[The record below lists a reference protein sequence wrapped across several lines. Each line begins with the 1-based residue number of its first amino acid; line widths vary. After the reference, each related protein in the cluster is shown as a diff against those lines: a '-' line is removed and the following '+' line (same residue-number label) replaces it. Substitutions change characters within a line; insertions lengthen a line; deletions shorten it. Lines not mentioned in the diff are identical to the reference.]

1 MEKSNM
7 TMEKAVC
14 HTVVGA
20 IWVALESTVVE
31 GIKIVFL
38 LIGLVRCVVPGL
50 SGWMFERE

>member
-1 MEKSNM
+1 MS
-7 TMEKAVC
+7 MEKAVR

-50 SGWMFERE
+50 SGRMVKRE